1 MTDPVKRKLSAKQ
14 VVEDIRSGMD
24 GTELKRKYGL
34 SDMALQ
40 SLCTKL
46 LAAGALTEDEI
57 GQLRLQRD
65 TAKES
70 PQGPAKAIWHCPACN
85 TPQPT
90 EMAECPAC
98 GVIVEKFLARSERDD
113 HFLSSA
119 NRTSQDTAPANRTS
133 WMPLIISIVVF
144 VIAGSSLLLWST
156 HKANMVSE
164 TSEIGVE
171 TESGQVA
178 GIDADQTQEDS
189 AEEPESTP
197 KSYSEVEIGDSKD
210 DIAVLQP
217 PPLAITPKTREP
229 AGSAPR
235 ERASTPREETSP
247 LPGKP
252 PYITGVLRQFSSRD
266 FKKEVVEASK
276 TYPVLFQFYSQT

>member
-1 MTDPVKRKLSAKQ
+1 LTDPGKRKLSAKQ
-14 VVEDIRSGMD
+14 VVEDVRSGMD
-24 GTELKRKYGL
+24 GTGLKRKYGL
-34 SDMALQ
+34 SDKALQ

-57 GQLRLQRD
+57 GRLRLQRD
-65 TAKES
+65 TTKKS
-70 PQGPAKAIWHCPACN
+70 PQGPAKALWHCPACS

-113 HFLSSA
+113 HVLSSA

-164 TSEIGVE
+164 TSEVGVE
-171 TESGQVA
+171 TAPGQVA

-217 PPLAITPKTREP
+217 PPVAITPKTREP
-229 AGSAPR
+229 AVSAPR

-247 LPGKP
+247 LPEKP

>member
-1 MTDPVKRKLSAKQ
+1 LTDPGTRKLSAKQ

-24 GTELKRKYGL
+24 GTGLKQKYGL
-34 SDMALQ
+34 SGKALQ

-57 GQLRLQRD
+57 GRLRLQRD
-65 TAKES
+65 TTKES
-70 PQGPAKAIWHCPACN
+70 PQGSAKAIWHCPACN

-90 EMAECPAC
+90 EMVECPAC
-98 GVIVEKFLARSERDD
+98 GVIVEKFVARSERDED
-113 HFLSSA
+113 ALSA
-119 NRTSQDTAPANRTS
+119 AIRTSEDIVRSDRTN
-133 WMPLIISIVVF
+133 WMPFIISIVVF
-144 VIAGSSLLLWST
+144 VIAGSSLLFWST

-164 TSEIGVE
+164 TSEVGVE
-171 TESGQVA
+171 TASGQVA
-178 GIDADQTQEDS
+178 GINADQTQEDS

-210 DIAVLQP
+210 DIAVLQTP
-217 PPLAITPKTREP
+217 PVAITPKTREP
-229 AGSAPR
+229 AVSASR
-235 ERASTPREETSP
+235 ERASTPREETAP